1 MIEFYELAGIR
12 IKLQLPEKE
21 MGPRDLLTDY
31 TARPGGWLHSYSVEV
46 MDRLDEAPGTIV
58 YRQGDFC
65 VSRNGLHTVRYI
77 GAVEKGAQGATFRI
91 CRTGSRTQ
99 LQYCRPR
106 LYNGVTVRL
115 LIQGLELEHLLTI
128 HSGFLL
134 HASYIEWQGRA
145 ILFTAP
151 SETGKS
157 TQARLWCDHA
167 GAELVNGDRAAVR
180 IMDGAVY
187 ACGTPF
193 SGSSPVR
200 RNVSLSLAAIV
211 YLSQAPENSITRLR
225 GVRAF
230 RRVWEGCTVNTWD
243 REDVE
248 KATKTVSE
256 VISRIP
262 VYHLACT
269 PDVRAVELLKHTM
282 EVEK

>member
-1 MIEFYELAGIR
+1 MNELYLSLAGIQIHVTAEAFGPMDILKDYLTR
-12 IKLQLPEKE
+12 PCLPEHSFRAE
-21 MGPRDLLTDY
+21 LTERIDPPMGALIYDQPAFR
-31 TARPGGWLHSYSVEV
+31 
-46 MDRLDEAPGTIV
+46 V
-58 YRQGDFC
+58 YRDGDCLLRDVGDKSGAYLRAIRQGRDGVLEF
-65 VSRNGLHTVRYI
+65 RRDQMP
-77 GAVEKGAQGATFRI
+77 QGI
-91 CRTGSRTQ
+91 TGKQ
-99 LQYCRPR
+99 LLNAIDLP
-106 LYNGVTVRL
+106 
-115 LIQGLELEHLLTI
+115 HLLTV

-180 IMDGAVY
+180 IIDGEIF

-200 RNVSLSLAAIV
+200 RNVRLPLAAIV

-230 RRVWEGCTVNTWD
+230 RRVWEGCTVNTWE

-256 VISRIP
+256 VVSRVP

-269 PDVRAVELLKHTM
+269 PDQRAVELLKHTM
-282 EVEK
+282 EVET